1 MRRSESKSHIEKR
14 ILRKDSAL
22 NRKALTDLDLMQKKR
37 EEFYDSAILAKYDI
51 DRLDFLASIIS
62 FEKLIMSIM

>member
-1 MRRSESKSHIEKR
+1 
-14 ILRKDSAL
+14 
-22 NRKALTDLDLMQKKR
+22 MQKKK

-62 FEKLIMSIM
+62 FEKLIMSIMWCIYGENISTRVDFHKGEFIMAFRF